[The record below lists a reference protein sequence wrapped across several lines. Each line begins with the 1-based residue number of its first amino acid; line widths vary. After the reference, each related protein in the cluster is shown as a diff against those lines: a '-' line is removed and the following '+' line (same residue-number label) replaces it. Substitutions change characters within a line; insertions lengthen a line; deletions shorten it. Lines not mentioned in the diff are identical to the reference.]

1 MKSFVS
7 LASFA
12 VGTRAIF
19 PITAHGELGRGIIK
33 IQVAMF

>member
-1 MKSFVS
+1 MNSFVS

-19 PITAHGELGRGIIK
+19 PVTAQIVLGIGIIT
-33 IQVAMF
+33 IQIVMF